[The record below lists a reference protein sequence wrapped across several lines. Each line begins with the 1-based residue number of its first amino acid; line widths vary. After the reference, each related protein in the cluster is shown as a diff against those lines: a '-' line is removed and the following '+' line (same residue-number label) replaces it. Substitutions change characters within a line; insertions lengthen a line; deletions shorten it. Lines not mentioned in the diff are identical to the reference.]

1 MIISFCRIACLQLLG
16 ACLFFWTYSLRSFNV
31 RPKNTREIVNFGRD
45 QSSIIQSQTQSNA
58 VLLLDHLIYSRNS
71 NKHIFQ
77 LFSSKVDKDKEKST
91 VVDTDFPDAKR
102 KILELQGKVSGFMA
116 DVIDYKSLVEQIKD
130 LEEESS
136 QGGFW
141 DDQSRAQ
148 DVLGK
153 LNRVKAQVTRVDKW
167 TRWSE
172 DLDTLLVMAHEDPD
186 EITTYIEVCFFINV
200 FLTVQF

>member
-1 MIISFCRIACLQLLG
+1 M
-16 ACLFFWTYSLRSFNV
+16 
-31 RPKNTREIVNFGRD
+31 NFGRD